1 MTCTDA
7 QVRLIMRERRKGRTQ
22 QQAAAK
28 ANVNSRKTVAKYEQA
43 GRLPSELKQ
52 PRSYRTRQDPF
63 ETDWSEM
70 EQMLAAAPELEATA
84 LFDWLCRQKPGKYQE
99 GQLRT
104 FQRRVSAWRAL
115 NQEQLAVLEQIHY
128 PGEVLQTDG
137 TWLTELGI
145 TIQGEAF
152 KHILIHCVLPYSNW
166 EWGVIAQS
174 ESQLAL
180 QRGLQS
186 TLFRLGYVPRYHQT
200 DNSSATTYQVRPGP
214 DGERD
219 YTPGY
224 LALLDH
230 FGLEPRTTRVGCP
243 EQNGDIEASHGGL
256 KRALVQHLLLRGS
269 RDFDS
274 LAAYEQ
280 FIETVFEQRNQGRQ
294 QRLNEELA
302 VMKPLTAPPLGTY
315 QEVRVKVSRAS
326 IIRVQNNAYSV
337 PTSLIGRQVTVRL
350 YEWQLEVYF
359 GQKQIETMPRLVG
372 QKKHLI
378 NYRHLIGSLLRK
390 PGGFRNYRYRDALF
404 PSLVFRQ
411 AWEQLGQWYAPRKA
425 DLIYLRLLRLAT
437 RHLECEVATAL
448 SLLLAGST
456 RWDDTD
462 VEQLLQPQPSVEI
475 PRLSPLAVDL
485 QQYDLLLQEATYV
498 SA

>member
-22 QQAAAK
+22 EQAAAK
-28 ANVNSRKTVAKYEQA
+28 ANINSRKTVAKYEQA
-43 GRLPSELKQ
+43 GKLPSELKK
-52 PRSYRTRQDPF
+52 PRNYRTRKDPF
-63 ETDWSEM
+63 EKDWAEV
-70 EQMLAAAPELEATA
+70 EQMLVTAPELEATA
-84 LFDWLCRQKPGKYQE
+84 LFEWLCREKAGKYQE

-104 FQRRVSAWRAL
+104 FQRRVSEWRAL
-115 NQEQLAVLEQIHY
+115 NQEKVAVLEQIHQ

-137 TWLTELGI
+137 TWLTELGV

-200 DNSSATTYQVRPGP
+200 DNSSAATYQVRHGP

-230 FGLEPRTTRVGCP
+230 FGLEPRTIRVGCP
-243 EQNGDIEASHGGL
+243 EQNGDIEASNGGL
-256 KRALVQHLLLRGS
+256 KRALTQHLLLRGS
-269 RDFDS
+269 RDFAS
-274 LAAYEQ
+274 LEAYEQ
-280 FIETVFEQRNQGRQ
+280 FIETVLEQRNQSRQ
-294 QRLNEELA
+294 KRLNEELA
-302 VMKPLTAPPLGTY
+302 VMQPLTAQPLGSY
-315 QEVRVKVSRAS
+315 QEVRVKVTRAS
-326 IIRVQNNAYSV
+326 IIRVQNNVYSV
-337 PTSLIGRQVTVRL
+337 LTGLIGRQVTVRL
-350 YEWQLEVYF
+350 YEWHLEVYL
-359 GQKQIETMPRLVG
+359 GQKQVESMPRLVG
-372 QKKHLI
+372 QKKQQI
-378 NYRHLIGSLLRK
+378 NYRHLIGTLLRK
-390 PGGFRNYRYRDALF
+390 PGGFRNYRYREALF

-411 AWEQLGQWYAPRKA
+411 AWDQLKRWYSPRKA

-437 RHLECEVATAL
+437 RHLECEVTTAL
-448 SLLLAGST
+448 TLLLAGST

-462 VEQLLQPQPSVEI
+462 VEHLLQPQPAMAV
-475 PRLSPLAVDL
+475 PLLSPPVVNLDR
-485 QQYDLLLQEATYV
+485 YDRLLKEVTYV
-498 SA
+498 PA

>member
-7 QVRLIMRERRKGRTQ
+7 QVRLMMRERRKGRTQ
-22 QQAAAK
+22 EQAAAK
-28 ANVNSRKTVAKYEQA
+28 ANISRKTVAKYEQA
-43 GRLPSELKQ
+43 GKLPSELRQ
-52 PRSYRTRQDPF
+52 PRSYRTRFDPF
-63 ETDWSEM
+63 EEDWPTVEPI
-70 EQMLAAAPELEATA
+70 LAAAPELEATA
-84 LFDWLCRQKPGKYQE
+84 LFEWLCQQQPGKYQA

-104 FQRRVSAWRAL
+104 FQRRVSDWRAL
-115 NQEQLAVLEQIHY
+115 NQEQLAVLEQVHR

-137 TWLTELGI
+137 TWLTELGV
-145 TIQGEAF
+145 TIQGETF

-200 DNSSATTYQVRPGP
+200 DNSSAATYQVRR
-214 DGERD
+214 DTAGERD

-230 FGLEPRTTRVGCP
+230 FGLAARTIRVGCP
-243 EQNGDIEASHGGL
+243 EQNGDIEAAHGGL
-256 KRALVQHLLLRGS
+256 KRALNQHLLLRGS
-269 RDFDS
+269 RDFAS

-280 FIETVFEQRNQGRQ
+280 FIETVFEQRNQSRQ
-294 QRLNEELA
+294 KRLHQEVA
-302 VMKPLTAPPLGTY
+302 VMRPLTAPPLGSY
-315 QEVRVKVSRAS
+315 QEVRVKVTRAS
-326 IIRVQNNAYSV
+326 LIRVQNNVYSV

-350 YEWQLEVYF
+350 YEWHLEVYL

-372 QKKHLI
+372 QKKQQI
-378 NYRHLIGSLLRK
+378 NYRHLIGTLLRK
-390 PGGFRNYRYRDALF
+390 PGGFRNYRYREALF
-404 PSLVFRQ
+404 PSLLFRQ
-411 AWEQLGQWYAPRKA
+411 AWDQLGQWYSPRKA

-448 SLLLAGST
+448 TLLLAGTT

-462 VEQLLQPQPSVEI
+462 VEQLLQPGPAVTV
-475 PRLSPLAVDL
+475 PLLSPPVVDL
-485 QQYDLLLQEATYV
+485 GRYDLLLKEATDV
-498 SA
+498 PA

>member
-22 QQAAAK
+22 EQAAAK
-28 ANVNSRKTVAKYEQA
+28 ANINSRKTVAKYEKA
-43 GRLPSELKQ
+43 EKLPSELKK
-52 PRSYRTRQDPF
+52 PRSYRTRKDPF
-63 ETDWSEM
+63 EKDWAEV
-70 EQMLAAAPELEATA
+70 EQMLVTAPELEAAA
-84 LFDWLCRQKPGKYQE
+84 LFEWLCRLRPGNYQE

-104 FQRRVSAWRAL
+104 FQRRVSEWRGL
-115 NQEQLAVLEQIHY
+115 NQEKVAVLEQIHQ

-137 TWLTELGI
+137 TWLTELGV
-145 TIQGEAF
+145 TIQGESF

-174 ESQLAL
+174 ESQVAL

-200 DNSSATTYQVRPGP
+200 DNSSAATYQVRHGA

-230 FGLEPRTTRVGCP
+230 FGLEPRTIRVGCP
-243 EQNGDIEASHGGL
+243 EQNGDIEASNGGL
-256 KRALVQHLLLRGS
+256 KRALAQHLLLRGS
-269 RDFDS
+269 RDFAD
-274 LAAYEQ
+274 LEAYEQ
-280 FIETVFEQRNQGRQ
+280 FIETVLEQRNQSRQ
-294 QRLNEELA
+294 KRLNEELA
-302 VMKPLTAPPLGTY
+302 VMQPLTAQPLGSY
-315 QEVRVKVSRAS
+315 QEVRVKVTRAG
-326 IIRVQNNAYSV
+326 IIRVQNNVYSV
-337 PTSLIGRQVTVRL
+337 PTGLIGRQVTVRL
-350 YEWQLEVYF
+350 YEWHLEVYL
-359 GQKQIETMPRLVG
+359 GQKQVESMPRLVG
-372 QKKHLI
+372 QKKQQI
-378 NYRHLIGSLLRK
+378 NYRHLIGTLLRK
-390 PGGFRNYRYRDALF
+390 PGGFRNYRYREALF

-411 AWEQLGQWYAPRKA
+411 AWDQLKQWYSPRKA

-448 SLLLAGST
+448 TLLLAGST

-462 VEQLLQPQPSVEI
+462 VEHLLQPQPAMAV
-475 PRLSPLAVDL
+475 PQLSPPAVNLDR
-485 QQYDLLLQEATYV
+485 YDRLLKEATYV
-498 SA
+498 PA

>member
-28 ANVNSRKTVAKYEQA
+28 ANTNSRKTVAKYERA
-43 GRLPSELKQ
+43 GKLPSELKQ

-63 ETDWSEM
+63 ETDWPEM
-70 EQMLAAAPELEATA
+70 EQMLTAAPELEARA

-214 DGERD
+214 NGERD

-230 FGLEPRTTRVGCP
+230 FSLEPRTTRVGCP
-243 EQNGDIEASHGGL
+243 EQNGDIEASNGGL

-269 RDFDS
+269 RDFES

-280 FIETVFEQRNQGRQ
+280 FIEMVFEQRNQGRQ

-302 VMKPLTAPPLGTY
+302 VMKPLTAPPLGAY
-315 QEVRVKVSRAS
+315 QEVRVKVSRAG

-378 NYRHLIGSLLRK
+378 NYRHLIGTLLRK

-404 PSLVFRQ
+404 PALVFRQ

-437 RHLECEVATAL
+437 RHLECEVATTL
-448 SLLLAGST
+448 TLLLAGST

-462 VEQLLQPQPSVEI
+462 VEQLLQPQPSVAI
-475 PRLSPLAVDL
+475 PLLSPPAVDL
-485 QQYDLLLQEATYV
+485 QQYDQLLQEAAYV

>member
-22 QQAAAK
+22 EQAAAK
-28 ANVNSRKTVAKYEQA
+28 ANINSRKTVAKYEQA
-43 GRLPSELKQ
+43 GKLPSELKK
-52 PRSYRTRQDPF
+52 PRAYRTRKDPF
-63 ETDWSEM
+63 EEDWPEL
-70 EQMLAAAPELEATA
+70 EQMLMNAPELEARA
-84 LFDWLCRQKPGKYQE
+84 LFDWLCQQKTGKYQE

-104 FQRRVSAWRAL
+104 FQRRVSEWRAL
-115 NQEQLAVLEQIHY
+115 NQEQLAVLEQVHR

-137 TWLTELGI
+137 TWLTELEV

-186 TLFRLGYVPRYHQT
+186 TLFKLGYVPRYHQT
-200 DNSSATTYQVRPGP
+200 DNSSAATYQVRHGA

-224 LALLDH
+224 LALLNH
-230 FGLEPRTTRVGCP
+230 FGLEPRTIRVGCP
-243 EQNGDIEASHGGL
+243 EHNGDVESSHGGL
-256 KRALVQHLLLRGS
+256 KRALAQHLLLRGS
-269 RDFDS
+269 RDFAN
-274 LAAYEQ
+274 LEAYEQ
-280 FIETVFEQRNQGRQ
+280 FIEIVLEQRNQGRQ
-294 QRLNEELA
+294 QRLKEELD
-302 VMKPLTAPPLGTY
+302 VMKPLMAQPLGTY
-315 QEVRVKVSRAS
+315 QEVRVKVTRAS
-326 IIRVQNNAYSV
+326 IIRVQNNVYSV
-337 PTSLIGRQVTVRL
+337 PTSLIGRQVTARL
-350 YEWQLEVYF
+350 YEWHLEVYV
-359 GQKQIETMPRLVG
+359 GQKQIESMPRLVG
-372 QKKHLI
+372 QKKQHI
-378 NYRHLIGSLLRK
+378 NYRHLIGTLLRK
-390 PGGFRNYRYRDALF
+390 PGGFRNYRYREALF

-411 AWEQLGQWYAPRKA
+411 AWDQLGQWYSPRKA

-448 SLLLAGST
+448 ALLLASPT

-462 VEQLLQPQPSVEI
+462 VEQLLQPQQSVAV
-475 PRLSPLAVDL
+475 PRLSPPTVDL
-485 QQYDLLLQEATYV
+485 AQYDLLLKEDTYV
-498 SA
+498 PA

>member
-7 QVRLIMRERRKGRTQ
+7 QVRLIMRERRKGQTQ

-28 ANVNSRKTVAKYEQA
+28 ANVDSRKTVAKYERA
-43 GRLPSELKQ
+43 GKLPSELKR

-63 ETDWSEM
+63 ETDWPEV
-70 EQMLAAAPELEATA
+70 EQMLETAPELEATA
-84 LFDWLCRQKPGKYQE
+84 LFDWLCRQKPGKYQA

-104 FQRRVSAWRAL
+104 FQRRVSEWRAL
-115 NQEQLAVLEQIHY
+115 NQEKLAVLEQVHQ

-137 TWLTELGI
+137 TWLTELGV
-145 TIQGEAF
+145 TIQGDAF

-200 DNSSATTYQVRPGP
+200 DNSSAATYQLRHGA

-224 LALLDH
+224 LALLSH
-230 FGLEPRTTRVGCP
+230 FGLEPRTIRVGSP
-243 EQNGDIEASHGGL
+243 EQNGDIEASNGGL
-256 KRALVQHLLLRGS
+256 KRALSQHLLLRGS
-269 RDFDS
+269 RDFAS
-274 LAAYEQ
+274 LEAYEQ
-280 FIETVFEQRNQGRQ
+280 FIETVLAQRNQGRQ
-294 QRLNEELA
+294 QRLSEELA
-302 VMKPLTAPPLGTY
+302 VMRPLRAQPLGSY
-315 QEVRVKVSRAS
+315 QEMRVKVTRAS
-326 IIRVQNNAYSV
+326 LIRVQNNVYSV
-337 PTSLIGRQVTVRL
+337 PTGLIGRQVTVRL
-350 YEWQLEVYF
+350 YEWHLEVYL
-359 GQKQIETMPRLVG
+359 GQKQVERMPRLVG
-372 QKKHLI
+372 QKKQQI
-378 NYRHLIGSLLRK
+378 NYRHLIGTLLRK
-390 PGGFRNYRYRDALF
+390 PGGFRNYRYREALF

-411 AWEQLGQWYAPRKA
+411 AWDQLGQWYSPRKA

-448 SLLLAGST
+448 GLLLAGST
-456 RWDDTD
+456 RWDETD
-462 VEQLLQPQPSVEI
+462 VEQLLQPQPTGAVPMLPP
-475 PRLSPLAVDL
+475 PRVDL
-485 QQYDLLLQEATYV
+485 NRYDQLLSEASDV